1 MYPKLSAI
9 VNPGNRIVIAV
20 GKKVF
25 VVQVPFC
32 CQNIG
37 CIRIQKPA
45 DLRVIVAVM
54 QVIQPRLRIQIV
66 ATIAEGVQVGNI
78 VRTSEFL
85 PVSVLYGDGIAPA
98 VIEVPYPQAAVA
110 EVQRFHIAA
119 GVGLYIVNIPS
130 TIMIIT
136 DAGKMAVSIIGIV
149 ELLAVAPLF
158 IHQLAILIP
167 VPVLFAVDCFAGA
180 QPIGAILVYYG
191 CTIFCELCQLSAIP
205 AHAHAVAIGERV
217 ADFVAGDALTVIPCQ
232 QVFPLAVIGIG
243 DGVCG
248 FAQFAGG
255 IGVNGAAGQVA
266 SAVIGIDHRCIEIPV
281 VFPGQLSQCIV
292 FIGNFFGQSGCSVF
306 FSCPYAFLN
315 FCDVAHSIIGIPI
328 GSVTQKFIAKLRS
341 AV

>member
-1 MYPKLSAI
+1 
-9 VNPGNRIVIAV
+9 
-20 GKKVF
+20 
-25 VVQVPFC
+25 
-32 CQNIG
+32 
-37 CIRIQKPA
+37 
-45 DLRVIVAVM
+45 M
-54 QVIQPRLRIQIV
+54 QVIQPCLRIQIV

-110 EVQRFHIAA
+110 EIQRFHIAP

-136 DAGKMAVSIIGIV
+136 DAGEMAISIIGIV

-180 QPIGAILVYYG
+180 QPVRAILVCYG

-205 AHAHAVAIGERV
+205 AHAHAVAIGERI

-281 VFPGQLSQCIV
+281 VFPGQLSQCGTVCTGKAVGFHIGGKGIGAPGSQIASVYLLIV
-292 FIGNFFGQSGCSVF
+292 ASASVALCLVYLDTKGIISKQLLSGG
-306 FSCPYAFLN
+306 PAGR
-315 FCDVAHSIIGIPI
+315 IIGFAVNPVRAHPI
-328 GSVTQKFIAKLRS
+328 AASIHAP
-341 AV
+341 A